1 MNRLC
6 NKGLKLKQKIY
17 LQALELLKLIF
28 FVFSSKNTVSCENKC
43 SENGKNEKLRP

>member
-28 FVFSSKNTVSCENKC
+28 LFFLPKTQFLVKTNAVKMAKMRN
-43 SENGKNEKLRP
+43 